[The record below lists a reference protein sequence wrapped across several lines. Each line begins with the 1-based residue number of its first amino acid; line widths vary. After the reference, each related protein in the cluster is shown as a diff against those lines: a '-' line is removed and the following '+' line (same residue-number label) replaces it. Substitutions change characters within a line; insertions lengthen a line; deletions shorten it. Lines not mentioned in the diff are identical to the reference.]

1 MPNAD
6 AAESETGLADV
17 LIDDQLHVT
26 STLEHYMHRVR
37 KVTSAAGIE
46 DGAEI
51 EITVAVADVPKHLET
66 LASIRDSPDENAHL
80 AAPVPAKPP
89 VDEKIYL
96 WVGFGFFAFF
106 FGAIVVVIAAAI
118 AWASGR
124 RLRWRPIGHAG
135 S

>member
-51 EITVAVADVPKHLET
+51 EITFDPAHERVVLHGMHVLRGNAVIDAAKSATIRTFDSEDGREHQIYDGSRRVVFLIADLRSGDIVDFE
-66 LASIRDSPDENAHL
+66 AS
-80 AAPVPAKPP
+80 
-89 VDEKIYL
+89 
-96 WVGFGFFAFF
+96 
-106 FGAIVVVIAAAI
+106 VI
-118 AWASGR
+118 G
-124 RLRWRPIGHAG
+124 
-135 S
+135 